1 MWIWI
6 CMPGNMNF
14 IAVVKI
20 ISMSNID
27 EWRIWPNHFL
37 TIKSMRQTYL
47 TNWWSIRQLNTLLQ
61 DSVCMMINYSQL
73 HFSYA
78 DIKSW
83 QCLITS
89 LFNYC
94 YMIECMFTN
103 TTTKYLLFT
112 NWSGWKS
119 TLLTCPTIERMY
131 IVAKKATRNLN
142 VQAGEFLHNIL
153 KSIK

>member
-1 MWIWI
+1 MKLVFYLLWNKEIKKWAASCKPNNKITTFAKEQAMYQNKTDGELPSDLVALYVNWI
-6 CMPGNMNF
+6 P
-14 IAVVKI
+14 
-20 ISMSNID
+20 
-27 EWRIWPNHFL
+27 
-37 TIKSMRQTYL
+37 
-47 TNWWSIRQLNTLLQ
+47 LLQ

-103 TTTKYLLFT
+103 TTSKYLLFT
-112 NWSGWKS
+112 NWSEWKS
-119 TLLTCPTIERMY
+119 TLLTCPTERMY
-131 IVAKKATRNLN
+131 IIAKKATRNLN
-142 VQAGEFLHNIL
+142 VQAGEFLHNIS